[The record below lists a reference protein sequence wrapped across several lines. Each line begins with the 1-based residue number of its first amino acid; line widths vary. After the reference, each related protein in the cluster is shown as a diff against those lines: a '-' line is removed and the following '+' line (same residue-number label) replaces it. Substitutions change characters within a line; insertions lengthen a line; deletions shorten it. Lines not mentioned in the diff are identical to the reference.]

1 MKRFFQGW
9 GWVPLVAILVLLADQ
24 LSKNWIRTHLAADTF
39 IAPFPALEPW
49 FKIVHW
55 NNTGAAF
62 GIMQGQGGIFV
73 VIAVVVIVA
82 ALVYL
87 RYLPAGSW
95 LVKLCLALQL
105 GGAAGN
111 LVDRLRF
118 GQVTDFLLF
127 SLPVHDRVLQWP
139 AFNVADSCIVVGVI
153 LLAVLLLREDSQ
165 RPHREG
171 AEPAGRRPSDAA
183 RPPASHVVDEA
194 PDEYEARL

>member
-9 GWVPLVAILVLLADQ
+9 GWVPLVAIVVLLADQ
-24 LSKNWIRTHLAADTF
+24 LSKNWIRTNLAPNAF
-39 IAPFPALEPW
+39 MAPFPALEPW

-62 GIMQGQGGIFV
+62 GILQGQGGIFV
-73 VIAVVVIVA
+73 IIALVVIVA

-95 LVKLCLALQL
+95 LIKLCLALQL

-111 LVDRLRF
+111 LWDRLQF

-127 SLPVHDRVLQWP
+127 SLPLRDRVLQWP

-153 LLAVLLLREDSQ
+153 LLAFLLLREDSQ
-165 RPHREG
+165 RPKQHVAPDRQPMPD
-171 AEPAGRRPSDAA
+171 ARPSA
-183 RPPASHVVDEA
+183 PHPVDEA
-194 PDEYEARL
+194 QDEYEARL